1 MKFDLWNQPRRIENC
16 NIFYF
21 EDVDD
26 DYVRIVYEAVTQQSA
41 DSALT
46 LSAFVVQ

>member
-1 MKFDLWNQPRRIENC
+1 MKSTSSNRKLQHFLLR
-16 NIFYF
+16 
-21 EDVDD
+21 DVDD